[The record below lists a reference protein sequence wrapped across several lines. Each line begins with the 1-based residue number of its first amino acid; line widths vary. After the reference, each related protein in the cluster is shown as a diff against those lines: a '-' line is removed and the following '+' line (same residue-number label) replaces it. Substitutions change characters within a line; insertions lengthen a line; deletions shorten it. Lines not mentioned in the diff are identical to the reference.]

1 MGNVAVG
8 ELETLPFL
16 PFCTAALVVVNTGDV
31 WTGDV
36 ATGCGRSSTIG
47 STAILALDWLQPML
61 DRVAVTLSLS
71 YSRNIWLQVPYHI
84 ILGTQWVFG
93 VTFQNMALTRLRQ

>member
-1 MGNVAVG
+1 LGNVAVG
-8 ELETLPFL
+8 ELEILSFL

-47 STAILALDWLQPML
+47 STAILALDWLQPMFRDSGQDAL
-61 DRVAVTLSLS
+61 LFPL
-71 YSRNIWLQVPYHI
+71 
-84 ILGTQWVFG
+84 ILASKI
-93 VTFQNMALTRLRQ
+93 QNLEIMEKRESFVYRIGCLPH